1 MKISLADFCNRR
13 LTDENLIYLAFLS
26 VFLPYYI
33 TAVFLIAIPVYLFF
47 THRLDGLFR
56 KNSTVWIIVF
66 TIYSA
71 IVAACN
77 LNLIGVICSI
87 GFFLLMIIL
96 LYTRQRFTVHSFER
110 GLDIC
115 CIAGTVTSLLCFAEY
130 AWNMLHP
137 VQSGIYRCRLY
148 FFNCNY
154 LATVL
159 ATVII
164 ICGYKVL
171 SGRRRKMWYYAAAV
185 FCAFGAYLTGSLLV
199 WVEVLIGMA
208 ALLLLMRKHQMLSI
222 LLLLAGT
229 ACIVLYCVPELLPRI
244 QDSNITTDNRVVIW
258 RTSLQAIAKSPIF
271 GRGFLTYYHIYSDFP
286 GSYPTT
292 HAHNILLEPI
302 LSFGIVGTA
311 LMLIPLIYYYR
322 RVILCRNAQN
332 KLNATSLI
340 LALSCALVIHGTT
353 DLTFMWIQT
362 GLLYCLIMGG
372 VGIEERMLKID

>member
-1 MKISLADFCNRR
+1 
-13 LTDENLIYLAFLS
+13 
-26 VFLPYYI
+26 
-33 TAVFLIAIPVYLFF
+33 
-47 THRLDGLFR
+47 
-56 KNSTVWIIVF
+56 
-66 TIYSA
+66 
-71 IVAACN
+71 
-77 LNLIGVICSI
+77 
-87 GFFLLMIIL
+87 
-96 LYTRQRFTVHSFER
+96 
-110 GLDIC
+110 
-115 CIAGTVTSLLCFAEY
+115 
-130 AWNMLHP
+130 
-137 VQSGIYRCRLY
+137 
-148 FFNCNY
+148 
-154 LATVL
+154 
-159 ATVII
+159 
-164 ICGYKVL
+164 
-171 SGRRRKMWYYAAAV
+171 
-185 FCAFGAYLTGSLLV
+185 
-199 WVEVLIGMA
+199 
-208 ALLLLMRKHQMLSI
+208 MLSI